1 MHLFFSSATW
11 CAHTHTQVFAFSSL
25 ARWWWADAADNRS
38 PGRRRRMQ
46 EVGAPYTLSSIWL
59 WWWRGVA
66 SGRALIIIIIPI
78 AFPAK
83 QLLSRGPVHHQANCK
98 RYLDYFLQQ
107 DLFCLVLV
115 FIYRSGGAI
124 LFFFFLLE
132 RHACYTLGCCVGLLD
147 PLLFSTLVECNCNG
161 RPDHPNGCVLLV
173 PQR

>member
-38 PGRRRRMQ
+38 PGRRRRRMQ

-115 FIYRSGGAI
+115 FIYRSGGQF
-124 LFFFFLLE
+124 FFFFLLE

>member
-115 FIYRSGGAI
+115 FIYRSGGQ
-124 LFFFFLLE
+124 FFFFLSTRAPCLLY
-132 RHACYTLGCCVGLLD
+132 AGCCVGLLD